1 MNRRIKVARV
11 ITRLN
16 IGGPAIHAI
25 LLTRALEDGRFT
37 STLVSGY
44 TSPAE
49 GDMLHLAKAKG
60 VSPLMVTG
68 LGREIDPGRDLA
80 VLFRLYRVFRE
91 QRPDIVHTHMA
102 KAGTVGRLAAR
113 LAGVPIVL
121 HTYHGHVFHSY
132 FGPLKTQAFI
142 RIERALGRT
151 TDLILTVGDKQRR
164 EILGYGIG
172 NPDKLRSVPLGLELE
187 PFVESPKYRG
197 SLKLELGVPDGT
209 RLVGIVG
216 RLVPV
221 KGHAVFL
228 KAAQMVLSRTPD
240 VRFLVIGDGELRGD
254 LERQARDLG
263 IDGGVAFLGWR
274 HDLPRV
280 YADLDVVVLSSY
292 NEGSPVALIEA
303 MAAGRTVVATD
314 VGGVSDVVSDG
325 LNGLLVPPRA
335 PEQLAEAILR
345 LFSSEPLLP
354 AMGAAGREAV
364 YPKYSID
371 RLVTDIRDIYA
382 ELVATYVD
390 HSYRG
395 FDALAGGPGV
405 GPPMP

>member
-1 MNRRIKVARV
+1 MVPTATLTQRVKVARV

-25 LLTRALEDGRFT
+25 LLTQALEDAHFT
-37 STLVSGY
+37 TMLVSGY
-44 TSPAE
+44 TAPTE
-49 GDMLHLAKAKG
+49 GDMLHLAKARG

-80 VLFRLYRVFRE
+80 VLLRLYRIFRE
-91 QRPDIVHTHMA
+91 ERPVIVHTHMA

-132 FGPLKTQAFI
+132 FGPLKTQTFI
-142 RIERALGRT
+142 RIERALSRV
-151 TDLILTVGDKQRR
+151 TDLILTVGERQRQ

-187 PFVESPKYRG
+187 PFVESPRHRG
-197 SLKLELGVPDGT
+197 EFRAELGVPDGT

-221 KGHAVFL
+221 KGHTVFL
-228 KAAQMVLSRTPD
+228 KAARLVLSRLPN
-240 VRFLVIGDGELRGD
+240 VRFLIIGDGELREG
-254 LERQARDLG
+254 LESQARDLG
-263 IDGGVAFLGWR
+263 IDGGVTFLGWR

-280 YADLDVVVLSSY
+280 YADLDLVVLSSY

-303 MAAGRTVVATD
+303 MAAGRAVVSTD

-325 LNGLLVPPRA
+325 VNGLLVPPRD
-335 PEQLAEAILR
+335 PESLAGAIVR
-345 LFSSEPLLP
+345 LLSSEPSLR

-364 YPKYSID
+364 YPKYSIN
-371 RLVTDIRDIYA
+371 RLVSDVREIYSD
-382 ELVATYVD
+382 LVAESID
-390 HSYRG
+390 HADRG
-395 FDALAGGPGV
+395 IDPHGA
-405 GPPMP
+405 

>member
-1 MNRRIKVARV
+1 MVPTATLTQRVKVARV

-25 LLTRALEDGRFT
+25 LLTQALEDAHFT
-37 STLVSGY
+37 TMLVSGY
-44 TSPAE
+44 TAPTE
-49 GDMLHLAKAKG
+49 GDMLHLAKARG

-80 VLFRLYRVFRE
+80 VLLRLYRIFRE
-91 QRPDIVHTHMA
+91 ERPVIVHTHMA

-132 FGPLKTQAFI
+132 FGPLKTQTFI
-142 RIERALGRT
+142 RIERALSRV
-151 TDLILTVGDKQRR
+151 TDLILTVGEKQRQ

-187 PFVESPKYRG
+187 PFVESPRHRG
-197 SLKLELGVPDGT
+197 EFRAELGVPDGT

-221 KGHAVFL
+221 KGHTVFL
-228 KAAQMVLSRTPD
+228 KAARLVLSRLPN
-240 VRFLVIGDGELRGD
+240 VRFLIIGDGELREG
-254 LERQARDLG
+254 LESQARDLG
-263 IDGGVAFLGWR
+263 IDGGVTFLGWR

-280 YADLDVVVLSSY
+280 YADLDLVVLSSY

-303 MAAGRTVVATD
+303 MAAGRAVVSTD

-325 LNGLLVPPRA
+325 VNGLLVPPRD
-335 PEQLAEAILR
+335 PESLAGAIVR
-345 LFSSEPLLP
+345 LLSSERSLP

-364 YPKYSID
+364 YLKYSIN
-371 RLVTDIRDIYA
+371 RLVSDVREIYSD
-382 ELVATYVD
+382 LVAESID
-390 HSYRG
+390 HADRG
-395 FDALAGGPGV
+395 IDPHGA
-405 GPPMP
+405 

>member
-1 MNRRIKVARV
+1 VAPTTPLNRQVKVARI

-25 LLTRALEDGRFT
+25 LLTQALNDSQFS

-44 TSPAE
+44 TAPSE
-49 GDMLHLAKAKG
+49 GDMLHLARAKG
-60 VSPLMVTG
+60 VTPLMVTG
-68 LGREIDPGRDLA
+68 LGREIDPRHDLA
-80 VLFRLYRVFRE
+80 VLLRLYRLLRE
-91 QRPDIVHTHMA
+91 LRPTIVHTHMA

-113 LAGVPIVL
+113 LARVPIVL

-132 FGPLKTQAFI
+132 FGALKTQTFI
-142 RIERALGRT
+142 RIERALSRT
-151 TDLILTVGDKQRR
+151 TDLILTVGDKQRE

-172 NPDKLRSVPLGLELE
+172 TPDKLRSVPLGLELK

-197 SLKLELGVPDGT
+197 ELRAELGIPEET

-221 KGHAVFL
+221 KGHTVFL
-228 KAAQMVLSRTPD
+228 RAAQIVCARTPS
-240 VRFLVIGDGELRGD
+240 VKFLIVGDGELRD
-254 LERQARDLG
+254 ELEGQSRELG
-263 IDGGVAFLGWR
+263 IDDRVEFLGWR

-280 YADLDVVVLSSY
+280 YADLDLVALSSY

-303 MAAGRTVVATD
+303 MAAGRAVLSTD

-325 LNGLLVPPRA
+325 VNGILVPPRD
-335 PEQLAEAILR
+335 PEAMAEAFVGL
-345 LFSSEPLLP
+345 LSGGPSLSS
-354 AMGAAGREAV
+354 MGASGREAV

-371 RLVTDIRDIYA
+371 RLVSDVGGIYSD
-382 ELVATYVD
+382 LVNA
-390 HSYRG
+390 RE
-395 FDALAGGPGV
+395 
-405 GPPMP
+405 

>member
-1 MNRRIKVARV
+1 MVPTATLTQRVKVARV

-25 LLTRALEDGRFT
+25 LLTQALEDAHFT
-37 STLVSGY
+37 TMLVSGY
-44 TSPAE
+44 TAPTE
-49 GDMLHLAKAKG
+49 GDMLHLAKARG

-80 VLFRLYRVFRE
+80 VLLRLYRIFRE
-91 QRPDIVHTHMA
+91 ERPVIVHTHMA

-132 FGPLKTQAFI
+132 FGPLKTQTFI
-142 RIERALGRT
+142 RIERALSRV
-151 TDLILTVGDKQRR
+151 TDLILTVGERQRQ

-187 PFVESPKYRG
+187 PFVESPRHRG
-197 SLKLELGVPDGT
+197 EFRAELGVPDGT

-221 KGHAVFL
+221 KGHTVFL
-228 KAAQMVLSRTPD
+228 KAARLVLSRLPN
-240 VRFLVIGDGELRGD
+240 VRFLIIGDGELREG
-254 LERQARDLG
+254 LESQARDLG
-263 IDGGVAFLGWR
+263 IDGGVTFLGWR

-280 YADLDVVVLSSY
+280 YADLDLVVLSSY

-303 MAAGRTVVATD
+303 MAAGRAVVSTD

-325 LNGLLVPPRA
+325 VNGLLVPPRD
-335 PEQLAEAILR
+335 PESLAGAIVR
-345 LFSSEPLLP
+345 LLSSEPSLP

-364 YPKYSID
+364 YPKYSIN
-371 RLVTDIRDIYA
+371 RLVSDVREIYSD
-382 ELVATYVD
+382 LVAESID
-390 HSYRG
+390 HADRG
-395 FDALAGGPGV
+395 IDPHGA
-405 GPPMP
+405 

>member
-1 MNRRIKVARV
+1 MVPTATLTQRVKVARV

-25 LLTRALEDGRFT
+25 LLTQALEDAHFT
-37 STLVSGY
+37 TMLVSGY
-44 TSPAE
+44 TGPTE
-49 GDMLHLAKAKG
+49 GDMLHLAKARG

-80 VLFRLYRVFRE
+80 VLLRLYRIFRE
-91 QRPDIVHTHMA
+91 ERPVIVHTHMA

-132 FGPLKTQAFI
+132 FGPLKTQTFI
-142 RIERALGRT
+142 RIERALSRV
-151 TDLILTVGDKQRR
+151 TDLILTVGERQRQ

-187 PFVESPKYRG
+187 PFVESPRHRG
-197 SLKLELGVPDGT
+197 EFRAELGVPDGT

-221 KGHAVFL
+221 KGHTVFL
-228 KAAQMVLSRTPD
+228 KAARLVLSRLPN
-240 VRFLVIGDGELRGD
+240 VRFLIIGDGELREG
-254 LERQARDLG
+254 LESQARDLG
-263 IDGGVAFLGWR
+263 IDGGVTFLGWR

-280 YADLDVVVLSSY
+280 YADLDLVVLSSY

-303 MAAGRTVVATD
+303 MAAGRAVVSTD

-325 LNGLLVPPRA
+325 VNGLLVPPRD
-335 PEQLAEAILR
+335 PESLAGAIVR
-345 LFSSEPLLP
+345 LLSSERSLP

-364 YPKYSID
+364 YPKYSIN
-371 RLVTDIRDIYA
+371 RLVSDVREIYSD
-382 ELVATYVD
+382 LVAESID
-390 HSYRG
+390 HADRG
-395 FDALAGGPGV
+395 IDPHGA
-405 GPPMP
+405 

>member
-1 MNRRIKVARV
+1 MVPTATLTQRVKVARV

-25 LLTRALEDGRFT
+25 LLTQALEDAHFT
-37 STLVSGY
+37 TMLVSGY
-44 TSPAE
+44 TAPTE
-49 GDMLHLAKAKG
+49 GDMLHLAKARG

-80 VLFRLYRVFRE
+80 VLLRLYRIFRE
-91 QRPDIVHTHMA
+91 ERPVIVHTHMA

-132 FGPLKTQAFI
+132 FGPLKTQTFI
-142 RIERALGRT
+142 RIERALSRV
-151 TDLILTVGDKQRR
+151 TDLILTVGERQRQ

-187 PFVESPKYRG
+187 PFVESPRHRG
-197 SLKLELGVPDGT
+197 EFRAELGVPDGT

-221 KGHAVFL
+221 KGHTVFL
-228 KAAQMVLSRTPD
+228 KAARLVLSRLPN
-240 VRFLVIGDGELRGD
+240 VRFLIIGDGELREG
-254 LERQARDLG
+254 LESQARDLG
-263 IDGGVAFLGWR
+263 IDGGVTFLGWR

-280 YADLDVVVLSSY
+280 YADLDLVVLSSY

-303 MAAGRTVVATD
+303 MAAGRAVVSTD

-325 LNGLLVPPRA
+325 VNGLLVPPRD
-335 PEQLAEAILR
+335 PESLAGAIVR
-345 LFSSEPLLP
+345 LLSSERSLP

-364 YPKYSID
+364 YPKYSIN
-371 RLVTDIRDIYA
+371 RLVSDLREIYSD
-382 ELVATYVD
+382 LVAESID
-390 HSYRG
+390 HADRG
-395 FDALAGGPGV
+395 IDPHSA
-405 GPPMP
+405 